1 MSDRRAQRSE
11 ATATATA
18 LRAHITVMLTHS
30 SVGKSRSIGDSRVR
44 SDMER
49 AEHRIVVRL
58 RERNTVEYT
67 DNLSGLFAP
76 RLPASI
82 QCTEPARLITH
93 SQLWRLPQKGRAC
106 VNCAV
111 RAVGDRY
118 TAPCAERCG
127 AVRSGAARLNLGSPV
142 PIWSCRANRAMRHW
156 RARCGAA
163 RSRRGRAVTSASC
176 GGRQSAAIHPAHSTV
191 HAAY

>member
-1 MSDRRAQRSE
+1 
-11 ATATATA
+11 
-18 LRAHITVMLTHS
+18 
-30 SVGKSRSIGDSRVR
+30 
-44 SDMER
+44 MER

-118 TAPCAERCG
+118 TAPCAAVRCDAVRCG
-127 AVRSGAARLNLGSPV
+127 AVRCGAARLNLGSPV
-142 PIWSCRANRAMRHW
+142 PIWSCRANRAMRNSQC
-156 RARCGAA
+156 AVRCGTQQERQGGHICQLWRKAVCGDPSCA
-163 RSRRGRAVTSASC
+163 LHSTCSVLGGTPSSRGRASAS
-176 GGRQSAAIHPAHSTV
+176 RQVP
-191 HAAY
+191 